1 MYGLLTAVVKEI
13 KILRGM
19 FGLGGTAPTS
29 PSPSSIPNPPSAN
42 FEIKSK
48 TTPEV
53 EVLIPIQT
61 HTDPPVVQKEII
73 NLDFAAADKIVV
85 SDDDEDDE
93 SSISEEDD
101 SESESEYGS
110 ELESESESDSDSDV
124 VPELEVV
131 SMPITPESVPVQVFE
146 IDVSALEQIPTLA
159 PRSEIS
165 QFLNQNE
172 NENQIQNNEVQEV
185 EFART
190 PERISG
196 ATSVGVQGLP
206 KGEVTREDLSSKD
219 KELEPT
225 QVETIVFEDF
235 AKQAKDVVENVV
247 EEPDTHQ
254 NDTNLEPE
262 PLPQVHPMEQLRKMN
277 INQLKTIAIQL
288 GITTDISKLKKPE
301 LISLIREKENA
312 NE

>member
-1 MYGLLTAVVKEI
+1 VTKEDLSS
-13 KILRGM
+13 KDNV
-19 FGLGGTAPTS
+19 
-29 PSPSSIPNPPSAN
+29 SIPM
-42 FEIKSK
+42 
-48 TTPEV
+48 TTPE
-53 EVLIPIQT
+53 
-61 HTDPPVVQKEII
+61 
-73 NLDFAAADKIVV
+73 
-85 SDDDEDDE
+85 S
-93 SSISEEDD
+93 
-101 SESESEYGS
+101 
-110 ELESESESDSDSDV
+110 
-124 VPELEVV
+124 VP
-131 SMPITPESVPVQVFE
+131 VPVQVFE
-146 IDVSALEQIPTLA
+146 IDVSASEQIPTLA
-159 PRSEIS
+159 PRFEI
-165 QFLNQNE
+165 
-172 NENQIQNNEVQEV
+172 
-185 EFART
+185 ART

-219 KELEPT
+219 NAHFLNQNENENQIPNNEVQEVELELEPT
-225 QVETIVFEDF
+225 QIVFEDF